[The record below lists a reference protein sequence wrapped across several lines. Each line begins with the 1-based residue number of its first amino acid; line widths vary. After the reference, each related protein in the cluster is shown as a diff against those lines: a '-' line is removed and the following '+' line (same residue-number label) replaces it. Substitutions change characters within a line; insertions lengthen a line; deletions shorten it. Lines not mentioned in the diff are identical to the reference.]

1 MLDKYE
7 NEWADKVQLI
17 KYKHNVKYTMNLYLM
32 KSLLED
38 YINATNRFEDANRYR
53 NRLPNTVYGVDVYT
67 R

>member
-17 KYKHNVKYTMNLYLM
+17 KYTMNLYLM